1 MNKAVAIAATQTNP
15 FKAAMESAR
24 NCGQWVV
31 NFMYGTPDRVRI
43 TYAFACALLV
53 LAYSITGS
61 APVGCAS

>member
-1 MNKAVAIAATQTNP
+1 MNKAVAIAVTQNNP
-15 FKAAMESAR
+15 FKVALESAK
-24 NCGQWVV
+24 NCGLWLT

-43 TYAFACALLV
+43 TYAFAFALLA